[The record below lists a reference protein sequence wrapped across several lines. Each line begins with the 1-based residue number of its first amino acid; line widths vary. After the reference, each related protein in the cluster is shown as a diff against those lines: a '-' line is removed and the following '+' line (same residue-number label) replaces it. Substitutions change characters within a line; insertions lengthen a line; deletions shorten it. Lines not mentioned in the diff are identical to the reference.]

1 MKILVYIFVLL
12 FPIATWGQKDTVYY
26 FGVNGKLNPSGK
38 QDVMKKVDFKRGG
51 KARIKT
57 YKNIESGWTLVFTEK
72 MKPQNDSVY
81 DLRIKSDEFSGKL
94 TRTYKTLNDGKYRFT
109 DRLNSVVKRT
119 GVTTTKVPL
128 IFDGEV
134 TENYNSGK
142 PKSVS
147 EYRNNE
153 LISNK
158 NWLADGT
165 QLPDDIFNSVDKEPL
180 YTPGEAFLYQ
190 QIRQAIKDSKFDLL
204 TVEGKMVVGLVIT
217 KEGTIGGVQI
227 IKGISQTLNGIIVD
241 AFNKAE
247 GAWEPA
253 GLNGKPVNYF
263 QVVPINFIYS
273 RYDFNSL
280 EMQNGMLYWVIN

>member
-1 MKILVYIFVLL
+1 
-12 FPIATWGQKDTVYY
+12 
-26 FGVNGKLNPSGK
+26 
-38 QDVMKKVDFKRGG
+38 
-51 KARIKT
+51 
-57 YKNIESGWTLVFTEK
+57 
-72 MKPQNDSVY
+72 
-81 DLRIKSDEFSGKL
+81 
-94 TRTYKTLNDGKYRFT
+94 
-109 DRLNSVVKRT
+109 
-119 GVTTTKVPL
+119 VTTKKVPL

-142 PKSVS
+142 LRSVS
-147 EYRNNE
+147 DYRNNV

-165 QLPDDIFNSVDKEPL
+165 PLPDDIFNSVDKEPL
-180 YTPGEAFLYQ
+180 YTAGKTFLYQ

-217 KEGTIGGVQI
+217 KEGKIGGVQI

-253 GLNGKPVNYF
+253 VLNGKPVNYF

>member
-1 MKILVYIFVLL
+1 MKILVYIFMLL

-57 YKNIESGWTLVFTEK
+57 YKNTESGWTLVFTEK

-81 DLRIKSDEFSGKL
+81 DLRIKSDEFSGRL
-94 TRTYKTLNDGKYRFT
+94 TRTYKTLNDGKIWFT
-109 DRLNSVVKRT
+109 DRLNSVEKRT
-119 GVTTTKVPL
+119 GVTTSKVPL

-134 TENYNSGK
+134 AENYNSGK

-147 EYRNNE
+147 DYKNNE

-165 QLPDDIFNSVDKEPL
+165 PLPDDIFNSVDKEPL
-180 YTPGEAFLYQ
+180 YTPGETFLYQ

-241 AFNKAE
+241 AFSNAE

-253 GLNGKPVNYF
+253 GLNGNPVNYF